1 MTHVQADVRRCRR
14 ELSSLYTTDVAALL
28 LNNRYISNIVCAWN
42 KCVLY
47 NLHTCG
53 YITVNTQVQ
62 GRFFRFQPSQD
73 VCTVKLIITN
83 SRLNKKVSLI
93 TRPLTVYTRCIWCSN
108 PCSLRC
114 RCSKDWLVHTSV
126 TEYCVAQ
133 NDTISPVFTKVFRF
147 RIKIRLKFL
156 NE

>member
-28 LNNRYISNIVCAWN
+28 SNNRYISNIVCAWN

-62 GRFFRFQPSQD
+62 GRFFQVSTIARCMYSKTHYNEFSI
-73 VCTVKLIITN
+73 KRKYLFNN
-83 SRLNKKVSLI
+83 S
-93 TRPLTVYTRCIWCSN
+93 TFDC
-108 PCSLRC
+108 
-114 RCSKDWLVHTSV
+114 VHTIV
-126 TEYCVAQ
+126 FGVAIHAAS
-133 NDTISPVFTKVFRF
+133 DVDVP
-147 RIKIRLKFL
+147 RIDWCIRVLP
-156 NE
+156 NIV